1 MPGLRQKISMNN
13 PMKPRILIVEDDP
26 HILLGLEEVM
36 KGDGFDVTVCNRG
49 DKAVDAVDKCHP
61 ALIVLDVM
69 LPGAS
74 GYDICKQLRSKKNAT
89 PILMLTAKGQEIDK
103 VVGLDLGA
111 DDYVTKP
118 FGVRELLARIHA
130 LLRRTGATPAPEQNG
145 HDVFHIGNAAID
157 PKTFQLRRGKAV
169 EELTAK
175 ELKLLQ
181 LFATHPGEV
190 LSRDRLLND
199 VWGYNYFGTTR
210 TLDQVIVQLRKK
222 LGDNGDA
229 PKHLLT
235 VHGVGYNRL
244 P

>member
-1 MPGLRQKISMNN
+1 MNN
-13 PMKPRILIVEDDP
+13 SMKPRILIVEDDP

-49 DKAVDAVDKCHP
+49 DKAIETAAKCHA

-74 GYDICKQLRSKKNAT
+74 GYEICKQLRSKKNPT

-130 LLRRTGATPAPEQNG
+130 LLRRVAKPQEVAVAAGTLFQIGA
-145 HDVFHIGNAAID
+145 
-157 PKTFQLRRGKAV
+157 
-169 EELTAK
+169 
-175 ELKLLQ
+175 
-181 LFATHPGEV
+181 AT
-190 LSRDRLLND
+190 
-199 VWGYNYFGTTR
+199 
-210 TLDQVIVQLRKK
+210 
-222 LGDNGDA
+222 
-229 PKHLLT
+229 
-235 VHGVGYNRL
+235 
-244 P
+244 